1 LHTSGEGSFAKV
13 KIIVDYQ
20 NGRLHALKKFI
31 KYRYISFI
39 KIILLINN
47 KKRLLFRKDDI

>member
-1 LHTSGEGSFAKV
+1 MHTSGEGSFAKV